1 MLKSLKNPLDQISDP
16 GERSRLRLRLL
27 LAGGLFATV
36 GLCSLVILVGT
47 ALQSA
52 QRQPE
57 RDRLQ
62 ALAPLRQLCTDG
74 AGLAT
79 AAAYAPEAGPGRVVV
94 FVSTTL
100 DLDGRGTYYN
110 RSEDYPADWQAAAP
124 EEAGLVACVQMR
136 TVVVEACDYT
146 LTGGA
151 QATLQRA
158 QAVAAIRLYAART
171 GTVVGEDQLLGAEPR
186 ACRDQEQFTE
196 GVTVQTVAGEP
207 VAPARLADW
216 LRDFIGS

>member
-1 MLKSLKNPLDQISDP
+1 MLKSLKNPLDQVSDP
-16 GERSRLRLRLL
+16 VERSRLRLRLL
-27 LAGGLFATV
+27 LAGGIFAMV

-124 EEAGLVACVQMR
+124 EEVGLVACVQMR
-136 TVVVEACDYT
+136 SVVVEQCDYT
-146 LTGGA
+146 LTSGA

-158 QAVAAIRLYAART
+158 QSVADITLYAART
-171 GTVVGEDQLLGAEPR
+171 GAVVGQDQLIGAEPR
-186 ACRDQEQFTE
+186 ACQDQEQFTE
-196 GVTVQTVAGEP
+196 GVNVQAVTGDAVP
-207 VAPARLADW
+207 PAQLADW
-216 LRDFIGS
+216 LRAFIGS